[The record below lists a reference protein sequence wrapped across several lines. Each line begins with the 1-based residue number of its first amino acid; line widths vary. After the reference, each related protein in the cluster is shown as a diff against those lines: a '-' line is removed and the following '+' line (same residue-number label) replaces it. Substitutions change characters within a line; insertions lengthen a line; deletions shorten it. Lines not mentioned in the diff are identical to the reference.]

1 MNNRRRWQSRL
12 ACFWSALK
20 LFPDLEDAEL
30 FPGPD
35 ELPNEFQDYAFLWTW
50 TFADPLP
57 RENAL
62 EAMRRWTPH
71 ARWLRD
77 TGKKLL
83 RALERGGKRGSYHFH
98 AITHQRWDVNEI
110 RQHATKCG
118 FGRYPGIV
126 L

>member
-98 AITHQRWDVNEI
+98 AIT
-110 RQHATKCG
+110 
-118 FGRYPGIV
+118 
-126 L
+126 